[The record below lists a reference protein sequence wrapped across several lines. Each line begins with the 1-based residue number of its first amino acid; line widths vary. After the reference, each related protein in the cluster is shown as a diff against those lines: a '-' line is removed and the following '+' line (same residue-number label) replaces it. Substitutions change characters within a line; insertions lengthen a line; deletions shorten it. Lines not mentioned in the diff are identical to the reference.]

1 MSDQLKLTT
10 VSNSSINVRS
20 GTSNSDIHAK
30 TISNLLTLVKHRK
43 RRERKNTFGTKLEKK
58 FGSDGFSGRPIL
70 NSAVS
75 FGITDSHLTSG
86 SLVNPPE
93 LHRKQIQSEMVGS
106 SAMTVNNSGHK
117 RLKILTPEMVRDYS
131 GQFRPFKP
139 RKPTTT
145 TTPEIQSLAG
155 LNRTTVSSTTVTTA
169 NSPVSVSIAPKET
182 TTKAGT
188 SQNPHFTTVGYSSE
202 ETATVTEIPIQN
214 RTDENDTN
222 SAPEKDEELVAGQR
236 DHTDLLTPDNSV
248 QINETSLAFDS
259 NLVIPQMDLMMFP
272 SVRADVRKR
281 NIERRRFCAG
291 FRLNIGN
298 ANVGLRCCM
307 RTLNCFDNL
316 PQYLD
321 ETLFHREDTI
331 SVLLI
336 DAIFAK
342 SLKCGPCN
350 KCVKRSREMESTL
363 IANNPKFIVPIR
375 AVTRSETANLEK
387 KYWTKWKEKYSS
399 SKLTQ
404 DIDDSMHCLERV
416 LDRDNCKPVTSLMNR
431 KMSSQM
437 GKVKQFYQNICP
449 NDPHISTV
457 PQNGKPTT
465 PTNHNNLKSKG
476 FGPIRDHYYRLKRNS
491 ESQESSFESD
501 QSLRYKSVSH
511 NRRRSSAYEE
521 IDVHKMVPSINSPNK
536 KKNHGIDESRISRKL
551 PSAPSEEGFKTGNHY
566 YLSPTSSLPED
577 NRINDNDKGV
587 SNFGYLDLQT
597 DENGQSY
604 AKLKTEE
611 GEYITPEE
619 IASTPKQKEKNP
631 KKNITCILY

>member
-1 MSDQLKLTT
+1 MSDQLRLTT

-20 GTSNSDIHAK
+20 GTSISEIHAL
-30 TISNLLTLVKHRK
+30 TISNFLTSVKNIQHRK
-43 RRERKNTFGTKLEKK
+43 RRERKNTFGTEFEKYS
-58 FGSDGFSGRPIL
+58 GRDGFSRRPIL

-75 FGITDSHLTSG
+75 LGITDSHLTSG

-93 LHRKQIQSEMVGS
+93 LQSKQIQSEMVGTN
-106 SAMTVNNSGHK
+106 AITLNNSGHK
-117 RLKILTPEMVRDYS
+117 RLKILTPEMIRDHYS
-131 GQFRPFKP
+131 GQFQPFKP
-139 RKPTTT
+139 RTPSTQTTT

-169 NSPVSVSIAPKET
+169 TSPVSVSIAPKEI
-182 TTKAGT
+182 TTKART
-188 SQNPHFTTVGYSSE
+188 SQNPHFTTFGYSSE
-202 ETATVTEIPIQN
+202 ETASVTEVPIQN

-222 SAPEKDEELVAGQR
+222 SDPEKDEEIVPAPH
-236 DHTDLLTPDNSV
+236 DDIDSSSPDNSV
-248 QINETSLAFDS
+248 HNNETALTFDS

-291 FRLNIGN
+291 FRMNIGN

-321 ETLFHREDTI
+321 ETLFHRGRHHFSPADRRH
-331 SVLLI
+331 L
-336 DAIFAK
+336 
-342 SLKCGPCN
+342 C
-350 KCVKRSREMESTL
+350 
-363 IANNPKFIVPIR
+363 
-375 AVTRSETANLEK
+375 
-387 KYWTKWKEKYSS
+387 
-399 SKLTQ
+399 Q

-431 KMSSQM
+431 KMSPQM

-449 NDPHISTV
+449 KDAHISTV

-465 PTNHNNLKSKG
+465 PTNHNNLKSKE
-476 FGPIRDHYYRLKRNS
+476 FGPIPGSLLPFVGGAIAGLILLSIIMLIVIYCRKQCKLKKRNS

-501 QSLRYKSVSH
+501 KSLRYKSVSH

-536 KKNHGIDESRISRKL
+536 KKNHGIDESPISRKL

-611 GEYITPEE
+611 GEYISPEE

-631 KKNITCILY
+631 KEEYHMYFVLEKEDE